1 MSPALIC
8 LLVAASGLASV
19 TYQVIWERLL
29 RLCFGADG
37 LDATLI
43 TATFLLGLGLGAFIF
58 GREFRRPL
66 RVYAA
71 VEAIVGLFAIV
82 SFPLLTRLT
91 LVLSHLFDAK
101 LEHAGTL
108 RLSASVGVVLFL
120 LPPTILI
127 GATLPLCFAAF
138 LRGRPRQRVHM
149 LYCASTVGAVAG
161 ALAPL
166 ALLARVS
173 VPVALTMTAS
183 INFAVATALLRWSR
197 THERTPVA
205 PAPRSLVLRRALVL
219 AALSGAAVLAWELV
233 VLRHVQ
239 VMHPGSPYNFALVLA
254 IYLAALAGGSAWSR
268 PTPNRFALA
277 ALAVPVGLLGACAF
291 SRAVGLDAGSF
302 GVASTGA
309 RGLLELATYLLLL
322 LVPFGFAAG
331 SIFPALLT
339 ATSGSISSATGSLY
353 LASGVGSFSTA
364 VLLYATGWDA
374 LTTRGVVF
382 LVVIG
387 LTIAGLRSLREIP
400 LVVAAFVL
408 LLVAPHTMWQGLAFG
423 WVTDA
428 AVWSGVEGRTGSAL
442 IVWENARR
450 SGGSV
455 WVDGKGFGALPD
467 TPEFLWG
474 VSHVLARSQRQR
486 VLLLG
491 LGSATALREL
501 VEDAGVEHVDVVDW
515 STELPAL
522 LSTEPARSMTG
533 WTLTSPKVRL
543 LRTDARTAVTV
554 ADAARYDAVYESLT
568 HYGPEGSTYYR
579 SREYYRAVRRI
590 LRPGGVLIEC
600 GVTREDEAVMAA
612 ALESFGNVAWFPPRF
627 LIAGDGEL
635 IDDTRLAAVL
645 APRAARLTGAFSVD
659 QEHVRITASMLRG
672 VRAVRDDELFG
683 ELTR

>member
-1 MSPALIC
+1 MSPALIA

-19 TYQVIWERLL
+19 TYQVVWERLL

-43 TATFLLGLGLGAFIF
+43 TATFLLGLGLGAVIF

-71 VEAIVGLFAIV
+71 VEATVGVFAVV
-82 SFPLLTRLT
+82 SYPLLTRLT

-101 LEHAGTL
+101 LAHAGTL
-108 RLSASVGVVLFL
+108 RLTASVGVVLFL

-138 LRGRPRQRVHM
+138 LRESPRQRVHL
-149 LYCASTVGAVAG
+149 LYCASTVGAVLG

-183 INFAVATALLRWSR
+183 INFAVAAALLRWSR
-197 THERTPVA
+197 AHERAPVASAPRTPV
-205 PAPRSLVLRRALVL
+205 PRRALVL

-277 ALAVPVGLLGACAF
+277 ALAVPAGVLGAYAF
-291 SRAVGLDAGSF
+291 SRAAGLDVGSF
-302 GVASTGA
+302 GVAWTGA
-309 RGLLELATYLLLL
+309 RGLLELAAYLALL
-322 LVPFGFAAG
+322 LVPFGLAAG

-339 ATSGSISSATGSLY
+339 ATSGSLSSATGSLY
-353 LASGVGSFSTA
+353 IASGVGSFSTA
-364 VLLYATGWDA
+364 VLLYAIGWDA
-374 LTTRGVVF
+374 LTTRGVAF

-387 LTIAGLRSLREIP
+387 LTIAGLRSRREIP
-400 LVVAAFVL
+400 LVTMALVL
-408 LLVAPHTMWQGLAFG
+408 LLVAPQAMWRRLAFG
-423 WVTDA
+423 WVADA

-442 IVWENARR
+442 IVWDNAQRT
-450 SGGSV
+450 GGSV
-455 WVDGKGFGALPD
+455 WVDGKNFGALPD

-474 VSHVLARSQRQR
+474 VSHVLARPQRRR
-486 VLLLG
+486 VLLMG

-515 STELPAL
+515 SNELPAL
-522 LSTEPARSMTG
+522 LATEPARSITG
-533 WTLTSPKVRL
+533 WVLTSPKVRL

-554 ADAARYDAVYESLT
+554 ADAAHYDTVYESLT

-590 LRPGGVLIEC
+590 LLPGGVLIEC
-600 GVTREDEAVMAA
+600 GVRREDETVMAA
-612 ALESFGNVAWFPPRF
+612 ALESFGSLEWFQPRY
-627 LIAGDGEL
+627 LIAGNGEL
-635 IDDTRLAAVL
+635 IDDQRLADVL
-645 APRAARLTGAFSVD
+645 APRAARLAGVS
-659 QEHVRITASMLRG
+659 QESEHVRVTASMLHG
-672 VRAVRDDELFG
+672 ARAVRDDELFG